1 MRVSVHARKR
11 AQQRGITG
19 DELLLIATYG
29 EVMDRRGGALRLRV
43 PDRTINRLMRALDNC
58 RRKIL
63 ITDNDYQTIIT
74 AYALAK

>member
-1 MRVSVHARKR
+1 MRVSGHARKR

-43 PDRTINRLMRALDNC
+43 PDKTINRLMRALDSC

-63 ITDNDYQTIIT
+63 ITDDDYQTIIT
-74 AYALAK
+74 AYALTK